1 MFFPVD
7 PEEWKKALGQIRRLR
22 HRGGWLRIGAS
33 DAYWTSAFFAALVE
47 TVDSLLLEDP
57 EHAYEL
63 SRHGIVLAE
72 RMRVEDCPE
81 GNEMGKRSLEVWAR
95 AVYGSACRASERYEE
110 AEDAFERATWL
121 ATQKPVFSWTAA
133 EVDRRHA
140 VLHLTRGSLLGFE
153 LVNRALHRYGGHSIG
168 QANALAARAVYHQQ
182 IFGDS
187 KQAALDLGQVLELID
202 PKKGAD
208 EARIWLA
215 AIHNLNYV
223 YAVGGSDFETLR
235 LTVRRVRAVAKSLSK
250 NEGHRRAL
258 CRWTE
263 ALLIASIGSTRN
275 AKRLMFKAKSWL
287 LKNRYF
293 HAGALCAVDLT
304 LLQLRDEE
312 PIEAQATLAELERGL
327 AAGGAAAASYLQFW
341 IEHRLGEE
349 VAEKSL
355 VAFRSAI
362 LPLGQNLPGIFQP
375 FGTIIG
381 EYSGSTLP
389 TG

>member
-57 EHAYEL
+57 QQAYEL

-72 RMRVEDCPE
+72 RMRAEDCPE

-121 ATQKPVFSWTAA
+121 ATQKPVFPWTAA

-140 VLHLTRGSLLGFE
+140 VLHLDRGSRVGFE
-153 LVNRALHRYGGHSIG
+153 LVNRSLKGYRDHPVG

-187 KQAALDLGQVLELID
+187 TQAALDLGQILELID
-202 PKKGAD
+202 PKRSPS
-208 EARIWLA
+208 EARIWVS

-223 YAVGGSDFETLR
+223 YFVSGSDFETLR
-235 LTVRRVRAVAKSLSK
+235 LTLSRVRAVSRSRSK
-250 NEGHRRAL
+250 NEGHRLAL

-263 ALLIASIGSTRN
+263 GLLVAALGSTRR
-275 AKRLMFKAKSWL
+275 AMRLLQKAMTWL
-287 LKNRYF
+287 LRNRHYHF
-293 HAGALCAVDLT
+293 GILCAVDLA
-304 LLQLRDEE
+304 LLQQRDNESQ
-312 PIEAQATLAELERGL
+312 EAATTLVELWRVL
-327 AAGGAAAASYLQFW
+327 AAAGPATARYLQFW
-341 IEHRLGEE
+341 LDHRLGTDCG
-349 VAEKSL
+349 AENL
-355 VAFRSAI
+355 VRFRTAI
-362 LPLGQNLPGIFQP
+362 LAHGARAPASFQP
-375 FGTIIG
+375 FGTYIG
-381 EYSGSTLP
+381 PYSGASP
-389 TG
+389 PSG